1 MATAEGHST
10 TTKESNQLRNLYLV
24 NGFVRRFFFVEM
36 SMMGMI
42 FDIHIPE
49 VGLDIK

>member
-10 TTKESNQLRNLYLV
+10 TTKVSNQLQNLYLV
-24 NGFVRRFFFVEM
+24 NKFMRKFSFVEL